1 MPMTRGME
9 SSCYVKMAP
18 GITVADLRTCL
29 EAKYKDEPFV
39 HLLAPGSVPQASLPA
54 EHARRS

>member
-9 SSCYVKMAP
+9 SDCYVKMAP
-18 GITVADLRTCL
+18 GVTVADLRKCL

-39 HLLAPGSVPQASLPA
+39 HLLAPGAVPQASLLGA
-54 EHARRS
+54 